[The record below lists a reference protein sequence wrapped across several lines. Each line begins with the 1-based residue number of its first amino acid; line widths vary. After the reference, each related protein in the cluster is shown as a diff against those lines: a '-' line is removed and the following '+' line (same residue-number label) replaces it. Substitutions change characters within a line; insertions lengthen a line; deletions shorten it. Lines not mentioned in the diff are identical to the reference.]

1 MKGVELFAEYEEAS
15 GPLLETSMS
24 RLGVKASPWTR
35 AQINS
40 SITSEQTEYGPR
52 LFSNVGLIQGFQLN
66 ERWVLDIGIDQANTI
81 ADSTIR
87 QFDPARELATGSLSD
102 DFIAVFVGAAYNAEL
117 WSANSRVEYRDSDN
131 EERKTLLT
139 GWYREPSKGHG
150 LSAGLAMFTS
160 DNASG
165 TTTSATDLKFGW
177 AWRKA
182 DSRWAFLNRI
192 DLIVEDTDLLI
203 QREESQRL
211 INNFNANRR
220 VSARTQLSLQYAFKY
235 VKNTFD
241 GQEFSGYTDLIG
253 LDFRRGFKTKWDWGT
268 HASVYHSYESKIVD
282 YGFGLDVGFNVRDN
296 LWVTLGYNIN
306 GFHDKDFTSA
316 RYTAQGPYLQISM
329 KADQHTLRNIAER
342 R

>member
-1 MKGVELFAEYEEAS
+1 M
-15 GPLLETSMS
+15 
-24 RLGVKASPWTR
+24 KASPWSR

-40 SITSEQTEYGPR
+40 SITSEDTEFGPR
-52 LFSNVGLIQGFQLN
+52 LFSNVGLVQGFQLN

-81 ADSTIR
+81 ADVGIR
-87 QFDPARELATGSLSD
+87 QFDPARELASGSLSD
-102 DFIAVFVGAAYNAEL
+102 DFTAVFVGAAYNAEL
-117 WSANSRVEYRDSDN
+117 WSANSRVEYRDSDT

-139 GWYREPSKGHG
+139 GWYREPAKGHG
-150 LSAGLAMFTS
+150 LSAGLAMFTA

-165 TTTSATDLKFGW
+165 TSTSATDFKFGW

-182 DSRWAFLNRI
+182 DSRWSFLNRV

-220 VSARTQLSLQYAFKY
+220 ISARTQLSLQYAFKY
-235 VKNTFD
+235 VKSMFD
-241 GQEFSGYTDLIG
+241 SQEFSGYTDLVG
-253 LDFRRGFKTKWDWGT
+253 LAFRRGFKNKWDWGT
-268 HASVYHSYESKIVD
+268 HASVYHAYESDVYD

-296 LWVTLGYNIN
+296 LWVTIGYNVN

-329 KADQHTLRNIAER
+329 KADQHTLRRIAER